1 MDDPSLGIKAT
12 VIDLGLS
19 RMDAGVGQQGVTVH
33 WTPLDPEIFE
43 GEGDYQFDVYRMM
56 KAAVGEDWQA
66 FKPLTNVMVNL
77 LLFSESVSIDSFG
90 WTHIVVALLVDE
102 AH

>member
-1 MDDPSLGIKAT
+1 MDDPAHGVLAT

-19 RMDAGVGQQGVTVH
+19 RMDAGGPRGVH

-56 KAAVGEDWQA
+56 RAHAGDGWEE
-66 FKPLTNVMVNL
+66 FRPLTNVMVRPVSFSSL
-77 LLFSESVSIDSFG
+77 LRSRC
-90 WTHIVVALLVDE
+90 
-102 AH
+102 